1 MNKTLQDI
9 RELSKIEF
17 LPILSEEC
25 EKVLIQLLKDEKP
38 QNILEIGT
46 CVGYSSS
53 IMLLNSDAHI
63 DTIEL
68 DKERQEVAKSVWK
81 AQNLS
86 DRVNAYLGDANI
98 ILKDVIKDKMYDFV
112 FLDGPKSRYLEH
124 LNVVINN
131 VKSGGIIL
139 ADDVLFF
146 GLVKGDEYVI
156 HKHRTIV
163 RHLREF
169 LADIENRDDLDVT
182 LIQEGNGIAIIRKKW
197 LNY

>member
-1 MNKTLQDI
+1 MNSTLEKI

-25 EKVLIQLLKDEKP
+25 EKVLIKLMQDKKP
-38 QNILEIGT
+38 TNILEIGT

-53 IMLLNSDAHI
+53 IMLLNSEAHI

-68 DKERQEVAKSVWK
+68 DQDRQMVAKSVWQ
-81 AQNLS
+81 AQGLEE
-86 DRVNAYLGDANI
+86 RVTSYLGDANA

-124 LNVVINN
+124 LNVVIDN
-131 VKSGGIIL
+131 VISGGIIL

-146 GLVKGDEYVI
+146 GLVNGEEHVE

-169 LADIENRDDLDVT
+169 LDAIEKDDRLDVEM
-182 LIQEGNGIAIIRKKW
+182 INEGNGIAIIRKK
-197 LNY
+197 